1 MATYIALI
9 RGINVGGKNRL
20 PMQTLRDALEE
31 MGLSHVRT
39 YIQSGNVVFETAQTN
54 ETQLEAMIQQA
65 IQEGFGF
72 SPAVQVLSQQRFEAA
87 VAQNPYANRD
97 AEPKCIHFFFLS
109 AQPSEQAL
117 ATAQSLAAD
126 TEESALQDHVFY
138 LFAPNGIGRS
148 KLAAGA
154 EKALGVSA
162 TARNLRSVIK
172 ILELAK

>member
-1 MATYIALI
+1 MATYIALL

-20 PMQTLRDALEE
+20 PMKALRDALEK
-31 MGLSHVRT
+31 MGLGHVRT
-39 YIQSGNVVFETAQTN
+39 YIQSGNVVFDTAQTN
-54 ETQLEAMIQQA
+54 KAKLEAMIQQA

-87 VAQNPYANRD
+87 IAQNPYADRD
-97 AEPKCIHFFFLS
+97 VEPKCVHFFFLS

-117 ATAQSLAAD
+117 ETAQALAAD
-126 TEESALQDHVFY
+126 TEECALRDHVFY
-138 LFAPNGIGRS
+138 LFAPKGIGRS